1 MKTIILAILC
11 CVGFTQ
17 RSYAIFGVGDV
28 TFDPTNLA
36 QSIANTSKNV
46 TYTASTATNMFKAY
60 EESVKI
66 YEQGKKVYD
75 ALITVKNIVSDS
87 YKVYQSVAMLVE
99 ITEIYTSGYNLM
111 LSNNLYAAE
120 ELSAIAYGYTRL
132 LAESN
137 EVISELK
144 DIVSVTTLSMSD
156 KERMDMVDKAYNEV
170 RRYRNLVSYFT
181 NKNLAVGYLRGMRM
195 DESTR
200 IVALYGSD
208 YEKYW

>member
-120 ELSAIAYGYTRL
+120 EISAIAYGYTRL

-137 EVISELK
+137 EVITELK

-156 KERMDMVDKAYNEV
+156 KERMDM
-170 RRYRNLVSYFT
+170 
-181 NKNLAVGYLRGMRM
+181 
-195 DESTR
+195 
-200 IVALYGSD
+200 
-208 YEKYW
+208 